1 MGEEDFLEKK
11 EAAAPFN
18 FAIATLMRINDIL
31 KDITS
36 IEKRT
41 GILNEQNLEKRLPD
55 GLSLN
60 IKYKL
65 VWQLFTQ
72 ATPLLKETQQTKI
85 ETELEK
91 IKPKNQ
97 IGNNQTAEDIQ
108 YQIFSYSL
116 KTDLE
121 LNKIM
126 ILIQKSLQ
134 SNGSFFMPNK
144 EDPRFALLNK

>member
-1 MGEEDFLEKK
+1 MEDKDYDK

-31 KDITS
+31 KDITA
-36 IEKRT
+36 IEKKT
-41 GILNEQNLEKRLPD
+41 GIINDHNLEKRLPD
-55 GLSLN
+55 GLALSV
-60 IKYKL
+60 KYKL

-72 ATPLLKETQQTKI
+72 ATPLLQKKQETDIEKELNSIEPKHQLDNNRKI
-85 ETELEK
+85 
-91 IKPKNQ
+91 
-97 IGNNQTAEDIQ
+97 EDIQ
-108 YQIFSYSL
+108 YQTFSYSL
-116 KTDLE
+116 KTDLK

-134 SNGSFFMPNK
+134 ANGSFFMPNK